1 LWSVRLT
8 DGVAGSAAV
17 TQIPI
22 RTQRGVSP
30 RLGPDSLIY
39 RAPKAGTDALWKHE
53 GSADARELW
62 SGREGRVTTDR
73 LTGR

>member
-1 LWSVRLT
+1 MRLT